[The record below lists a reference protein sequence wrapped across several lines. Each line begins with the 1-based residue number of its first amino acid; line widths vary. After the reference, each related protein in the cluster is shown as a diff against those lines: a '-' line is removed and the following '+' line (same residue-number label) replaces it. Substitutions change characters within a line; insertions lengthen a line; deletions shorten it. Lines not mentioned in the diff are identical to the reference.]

1 MIAAAYEYAQSG
13 GVIPAEL
20 KLARCIDRFGAQ
32 AVIGR
37 TLSAREVNRIMAAEA
52 VIAAYRNRAKAEN
65 WAAWAG
71 EHPNDAELLSIA
83 AELADGE

>member
-1 MIAAAYEYAQSG
+1 MIAAAYEYVQSG
-13 GVIPAEL
+13 GAIPAEL

-52 VIAAYRNRAKAEN
+52 VIASYQSRAKAAD
-65 WAAWAG
+65 WAAWANTHPG
-71 EHPNDAELLSIA
+71 EAELLSRA
-83 AELADGE
+83 AELANG